1 MIAAHGLQ
9 LMIME
14 GNTEMDESA
23 APRVFIQSEDF
34 LLLLCVC
41 VCFVVPPQH
50 SSKHLSPAGGATS
63 ANACH
68 EYFCLHYP
76 CHRCSPGTHAVHHN
90 YVI

>member
-14 GNTEMDESA
+14 GNTDMDESA

-41 VCFVVPPQH
+41 VCV
-50 SSKHLSPAGGATS
+50 L
-63 ANACH
+63 
-68 EYFCLHYP
+68 
-76 CHRCSPGTHAVHHN
+76 
-90 YVI
+90 